1 MALEIFNTNDVTYTV
16 SPETEVPLGFR
27 TWAVVRGRLL
37 DEMTGRPPEGPIT
50 IDSPFSGISPRV
62 APGGMVGFAAIPVRA
77 FPQLKNFP
85 ATVPVTINASG
96 YLMIFRDVSILL
108 DPNFPNSFTLGDM
121 GDVNLHRLP
130 TMIGGR
136 VVVNTGTAQAAIAGA
151 AISLTGIWQTPPPAN
166 LVVPPSAPDVVS
178 LVPGIYFDR
187 LAAGSQVQGLN
198 FLGAPG
204 PDKQLLQ
211 DAGAGQAEIA
221 LSDRVLIAPN
231 DILAI
236 DTADGERTEY
246 VAIQSVTG
254 ATADNL
260 PARITLVS
268 NLRSI
273 HRFGA
278 TVHKVQFQN
287 AGPVIALTRDAIPG
301 DVCVFVNGVGSLAA
315 APLLSVTQGVAPVE
329 YHAASYFQA
338 TSDAQGF
345 FRFPPLSRVAQCALH
360 CHDGV
365 HADQDVNHRPDYDS
379 DASRI
384 DFVYH

>member
-1 MALEIFNTNDVTYTV
+1 MALQTFNANDITYTV
-16 SPETEVPLGFR
+16 SPETDVPLGFR

-37 DEMTGRPPEGPIT
+37 DEMTGRPPEGSIN

-62 APGGMVGFAAIPVRA
+62 APGGRVGFAAIPVRA
-77 FPQLKNFP
+77 FPQLRNFP
-85 ATVPVTINASG
+85 ATVPVTIDAFG
-96 YLMIFRDVSILL
+96 YLPLFRNVPIAQDG
-108 DPNFPNSFTLGDM
+108 NFPNSFTPGDM
-121 GDVNLHRLP
+121 GDMNLHRLP

-136 VVVNTGTAQAAIAGA
+136 VVLNTGTAQVAIGGA
-151 AISLTGIWQTPPPAN
+151 AISLTGIWRTPPPAN

-178 LVPGIYFDR
+178 LNPGIYFER
-187 LAAGSQVQGLN
+187 LAAGSQVQGLQ

-211 DAGAGQAEIA
+211 DARPGQPEIA
-221 LSDRVLIAPN
+221 LSDRILIAPN

-236 DTADGERTEY
+236 DTTDGARTEY
-246 VAIQSVTG
+246 VAIQSIAG
-254 ATADNL
+254 ATTDNL

-268 NLRSI
+268 NLRFV
-273 HRFGA
+273 HRPGA

-287 AGPVIALTRDAIPG
+287 VGPVIALTQDAIPG

-315 APLLSVTQGVAPVE
+315 APLHSVKQGVAPVE

-338 TSDAQGF
+338 ISDAQGF

-365 HADQDVNHRPDYDS
+365 HADQDVNYRPDYDS
-379 DASRI
+379 EVSRI